1 MSIYLFMYLFISV
14 IIIVIIILMM
24 IIVYMCIYIYIY
36 IYVEVLTR
44 HPRRQVPVTSNR
56 SNFQESYDINMAS
69 GDLKDICLD
78 PQPTIFKGF

>member
-24 IIVYMCIYIYIY
+24 IIVYMCIYIY